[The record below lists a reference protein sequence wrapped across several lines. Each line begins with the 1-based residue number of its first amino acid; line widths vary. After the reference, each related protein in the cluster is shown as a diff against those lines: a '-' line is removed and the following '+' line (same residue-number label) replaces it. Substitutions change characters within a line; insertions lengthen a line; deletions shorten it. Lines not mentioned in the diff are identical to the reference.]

1 MRFSVLIQSI
11 FLMVV
16 CAAIEHAY
24 AGGYET
30 VRENIARSQNLAQ
43 RYLQA
48 ADRIDGGL
56 GAGQVFRHA
65 DKREH
70 YCSIL
75 ADLLQVPETV
85 PEEYMLE
92 DPGLLSNEPYQLRLY
107 AQSLQNYAELAVSL
121 KRQSDFSLRYLWNL
135 NCWSRFEL
143 RKHFTDDRYQ
153 DYVVSTT
160 PDRKTL
166 RIVGDIQSGL
176 FGVVARRLV
185 IHRSIQNVELGSF
198 GGSVYEAIK
207 IGELIRQKGLNTV
220 LSNNCF
226 SACTLIFLGGVERH
240 IPAPYY
246 SLGFHRVTSRGWPV
260 PNNDEVYD
268 RIRTY
273 AELMVGNGDDIVE
286 ANLGGDGFDYFMFD
300 RKSLCDKFIATSV
313 ESVCE
318 RRITQLKRVYR
329 IQTITSVLKSF
340 GESLSGYLSELY

>member
-1 MRFSVLIQSI
+1 MRFAVLIHSV

-16 CAAIEHAY
+16 IAAIEHAY

-30 VRENIARSQNLAQ
+30 VRENIARAQNLAQ

-56 GAGQVFRHA
+56 RAGQVFRHA

-107 AQSLQNYAELAVSL
+107 AQSLRNYVDLANSL
-121 KRQSDFSLRYLWNL
+121 NRQSDFSLRYLWNL

-143 RKHFTDDRYQ
+143 RKHFTDDRYH

-166 RIVGDIQSGL
+166 RIVGDIRSGL
-176 FGVVARRLV
+176 FGVVARRLTV
-185 IHRSIQNVELGSF
+185 HRSIQNVELGSF
-198 GGSVYEAIK
+198 GGNVYEAIK

-226 SACTLIFLGGVERH
+226 SACTLMFLGGVERR

-246 SLGFHRVTSRGWPV
+246 SLGFHRVTSRGLPLPAFDDV
-260 PNNDEVYD
+260 YTTIKDYADEMAAV
-268 RIRTY
+268 
-273 AELMVGNGDDIVE
+273 GDDVVR
-286 ANLGGDGFDYFMFD
+286 ANLAGDGINYFMYS
-300 RKSLCDKFIATSV
+300 RQELCERNIATWV
-313 ESVCE
+313 ESVCAFHGP
-318 RRITQLKRVYR
+318 Q
-329 IQTITSVLKSF
+329 
-340 GESLSGYLSELY
+340 SGSYKKKVRSSSIEALR

>member
-1 MRFSVLIQSI
+1 MRFAVLIHTV

-16 CAAIEHAY
+16 CAATEHAY

-48 ADRIDGGL
+48 ANRIDGGR

-107 AQSLQNYAELAVSL
+107 AQSLQNYAELAFSL
-121 KRQSDFSLRYLWNL
+121 MPQGDFSLRYLWNL

-143 RKHFTDDRYQ
+143 SRHFTDDRYQ

-166 RIVGDIQSGL
+166 RIVGDIRSGL
-176 FGVVARRLV
+176 FGVIARRLTV
-185 IHRSIQNVELGSF
+185 HRSIQNVELGSF
-198 GGSVYEAIK
+198 GGNVYEAIQ
-207 IGELIRQKGLNTV
+207 IGELIRKKGLNTV

-226 SACTLIFLGGVERH
+226 SACTLIFLGGVERQ

-260 PNNDEVYD
+260 PENDEVYEKIKSYAQRMMGD
-268 RIRTY
+268 GDAIIR
-273 AELMVGNGDDIVE
+273 
-286 ANLGGDGFDYFMFD
+286 ANLTGNGFDYFMYA
-300 RKSLCDKFIATSV
+300 RAELCSLSIATRV
-313 ESVCE
+313 DGLCE
-318 RRITQLKRVYR
+318 VRGRQRSRRIY
-329 IQTITSVLKSF
+329 
-340 GESLSGYLSELY
+340 

>member
-1 MRFSVLIQSI
+1 MRFAVLIHSV

-107 AQSLQNYAELAVSL
+107 AQSLRNYVDLATSL
-121 KRQSDFSLRYLWNL
+121 NRQSDFSLRYLWNL

-166 RIVGDIQSGL
+166 RIVGDIRSGL
-176 FGVVARRLV
+176 FGVVARRLTV
-185 IHRSIQNVELGSF
+185 HRSIQNVELGSF
-198 GGSVYEAIK
+198 GGNVYEAIK

-240 IPAPYY
+240 VPAPYH
-246 SLGFHRVTSRGWPV
+246 SLGFHRVTSMGQPLPESDV
-260 PNNDEVYD
+260 VYD
-268 RIRTY
+268 AIREY
-273 AELMVGNGDDIVE
+273 AQQMMGNGDEIVR
-286 ANLGGDGFDYFMFD
+286 ANLAGDGSDYFMYG
-300 RKSLCDKFIATSV
+300 RMEICVENLATRIEGVCVSLRSKSSKP
-313 ESVCE
+313 ESAQE
-318 RRITQLKRVYR
+318 
-329 IQTITSVLKSF
+329 
-340 GESLSGYLSELY
+340 

>member
-1 MRFSVLIQSI
+1 MRFAVLIHSVL
-11 FLMVV
+11 LMVV
-16 CAAIEHAY
+16 CAAMEDAHAS
-24 AGGYET
+24 GYEA
-30 VRENIARSQNLAQ
+30 VRENITRSQNLAQ

-56 GAGQVFRHA
+56 GAGKVFRHA

-107 AQSLQNYAELAVSL
+107 GQSLQNYAELAFSL
-121 KRQSDFSLRYLWNL
+121 IPQGDFSLRYLWNL

-143 RKHFTDDRYQ
+143 SRHFTDDRYQ

-166 RIVGDIQSGL
+166 RIVGDIRSGL
-176 FGVVARRLV
+176 FGAIARRITV
-185 IHRSIQNVELGSF
+185 HSSIQNVELGSF
-198 GGSVYEAIK
+198 GGNVYEAIK
-207 IGELIRQKGLNTV
+207 IGELIRKKGLNTV

-226 SACTLIFLGGVERH
+226 SACTLIFLGGVERQ
-240 IPAPYY
+240 IPAPHY

-260 PNNDEVYD
+260 PENDEVYD
-268 RIRTY
+268 AIREY
-273 AELMVGNGDDIVE
+273 AERMVGNGDAIVR
-286 ANLGGDGFDYFMFD
+286 ANLTGDGFDYFMFD
-300 RKSLCDKFIATSV
+300 RQALCTNGIATLV
-313 ESVCE
+313 ERHCRLESVQ
-318 RRITQLKRVYR
+318 RW
-329 IQTITSVLKSF
+329 
-340 GESLSGYLSELY
+340 

>member
-1 MRFSVLIQSI
+1 MRVVVLIHSV

-16 CAAIEHAY
+16 CAGMEHAY
-24 AGGYET
+24 AGGYEA
-30 VRENIARSQNLAQ
+30 VRENIARYQNLAQ

-56 GAGQVFRHA
+56 GDGQVFRHA

-153 DYVVSTT
+153 GYVVSTT
-160 PDRKTL
+160 PDQKTL
-166 RIVGDIQSGL
+166 RIVGDIRSGL
-176 FGVVARRLV
+176 FGVVARRLTV
-185 IHRSIQNVELGSF
+185 HRSIQNVELGSF
-198 GGSVYEAIK
+198 GGNVYEAIK
-207 IGELIRQKGLNTV
+207 IGELIRQKRLNTV
-220 LSNNCF
+220 LTNNCF
-226 SACTLIFLGGVERH
+226 SACTLIFLGGVERQ

-246 SLGFHRVTSRGWPV
+246 SLGFHRVTSMGWPV
-260 PNNDEVYD
+260 SENDEIYD
-268 RIRTY
+268 RIKSY
-273 AELMVGNGDDIVE
+273 AQRMVGDGDEIVR
-286 ANLGGDGFDYFMFD
+286 ANLAGDGFDYFMYARAELCSLNIATRVDGFCQVRRQKLSRRIY
-300 RKSLCDKFIATSV
+300 RKSGTLD
-313 ESVCE
+313 
-318 RRITQLKRVYR
+318 
-329 IQTITSVLKSF
+329 
-340 GESLSGYLSELY
+340 ELIELVMD